1 MKVNFITIWKYSLMV
16 RYIGQIKTVLLYI
29 LVLPIFLIYKTIGYF
44 LRIII
49 NLAILIDKKIKKN

>member
-44 LRIII
+44 LHIII

>member
-1 MKVNFITIWKYSLMV
+1 MV
-16 RYIGQIKTVLLYI
+16 RYIGQIKTVLLCI